1 MNTTVSAMT
10 TPNPPALF
18 TDLGPLPSSAPTHL
32 WADYV
37 ELRAMTSQDKLFS
50 HGFLQDCIDLAED
63 VNVDADSSLEEDGL
77 LAAMDHGDF
86 PEDGDGVSTEDE
98 RAERLSKKWGDI
110 KIALSSRE
118 IRMGAARPFHLE
130 GDVLKFELDETNG
143 LHALYVSLLVSS
155 CLRYVNKKRY
165 AEITDYVEV
174 LGALVFTA
182 IMPKM
187 WNVTIFG
194 AKAPAFT
201 GTTSQKLRQLAELIR
216 ANVMFE
222 DAEINAGS
230 SGDAG
235 LDVVAWHDF
244 GDGLGQIPVAFAQCG
259 CSPKDI
265 DHKQLEASP
274 ASFNRW
280 IKPHHPAVNYYIAP
294 LDFRSNTGHWVRKPG
309 EVVLIDRSRIVN
321 ILKNY
326 NQTVTYS
333 APAFVTEAVA
343 YQVSTGA

>member
-1 MNTTVSAMT
+1 MNATVAAL
-10 TPNPPALF
+10 PAPSLF

-37 ELRAMTSQDKLFS
+37 ELRAMTSVDELFS
-50 HGFLQDCIDLAED
+50 NGFLQDCIDLAED
-63 VNVDADSSLEEDGL
+63 VNVDADTSLEDDGL
-77 LAAMDHGDF
+77 ISDALDLANDQ
-86 PEDGDGVSTEDE
+86 DE
-98 RAERLSKKWGDI
+98 VDPTPPVDEHAERLSKKWGDI
-110 KIALSSRE
+110 KTALASRQL
-118 IRMGAARPFHLE
+118 RMGAARPFELE
-130 GDVLKFELDETNG
+130 GDVLKFKIDPSND
-143 LHALYVSLLVSS
+143 LHGLYVSLLVSS

-182 IMPKM
+182 IMPKL

-194 AKAPAFT
+194 AKAPNFT
-201 GTTSQKLRQLAELIR
+201 GTTAQKLRELAKLIR
-216 ANVMFE
+216 AHVLFE
-222 DAEINAGS
+222 DPEVNTGS
-230 SGDAG
+230 TGDAG

-280 IKPHHPAVNYYIAP
+280 IKPQHPAVNYYIAP
-294 LDFRSNTGHWVRKPG
+294 LDFRRNDGHWVRKPG
-309 EVVLIDRSRIVN
+309 EVVLIDRSRIVH
-321 ILKNY
+321 ILKD
-326 NQTVTYS
+326 YS
-333 APAFVTEAVA
+333 PGVSFTAPPFVTEAVNFK
-343 YQVSTGA
+343 VSTGA